1 VPDAMID
8 AGFEDFAKRWNPIL
22 DTFDEVGVRF
32 ALEVHP
38 TEIAFDVSSAQRALD
53 ALKGRKAFGFNYDP
67 SHFGYQGVDYVA
79 FIERFGDRI
88 YHAHMKDV
96 WWSDVPRPSGVFGGH
111 LDFGHRD
118 RYWDFRSIGRGKID
132 FEEIVRALNRV
143 GYAGPLSI
151 EWEDGGMDREFGARE
166 ACAKIK
172 ATDFA
177 PSQVAFDAAFAR
189 E

>member
-1 VPDAMID
+1 
-8 AGFEDFAKRWNPIL
+8 
-22 DTFDEVGVRF
+22 
-32 ALEVHP
+32 
-38 TEIAFDVSSAQRALD
+38 
-53 ALKGRKAFGFNYDP
+53 
-67 SHFGYQGVDYVA
+67 
-79 FIERFGDRI
+79 
-88 YHAHMKDV
+88 
-96 WWSDVPRPSGVFGGH
+96 VFGGH

-132 FEEIVRALNRV
+132 FEEIVRALNRA
-143 GYAGPLSI
+143 GYNGPLSI

>member
-1 VPDAMID
+1 
-8 AGFEDFAKRWNPIL
+8 
-22 DTFDEVGVRF
+22 
-32 ALEVHP
+32 
-38 TEIAFDVSSAQRALD
+38 
-53 ALKGRKAFGFNYDP
+53 
-67 SHFGYQGVDYVA
+67 
-79 FIERFGDRI
+79 
-88 YHAHMKDV
+88 
-96 WWSDVPRPSGVFGGH
+96 
-111 LDFGHRD
+111 
-118 RYWDFRSIGRGKID
+118 
-132 FEEIVRALNRV
+132 VRALNSV